1 VTDDFVSGDYFAALG
16 IKLLRGRLIT
26 DFDNVPT
33 ATPVL
38 VIDAK
43 LARDLYPDE
52 DPLGKTLTYRAKA
65 WEVVGIVAP
74 VRQVA
79 LHTDPP
85 RKVYGPRAHFSYPT
99 ASMAVRSLL
108 PPTSLVEIVR
118 KTILEADPDQPIANV
133 RTLEEAVHRSV
144 ARQRVTLTLLGLFA
158 AVAILLAC
166 IGIYGV
172 MSYNISQRTREFG
185 IRVALGA
192 QRGDILRL
200 VFSGG
205 MKLSVLGIAIGLV
218 AAYFLSRLAEKLLF
232 EVNTHDPLVFIASV
246 SLLGIV
252 AAISIY
258 LPARRA
264 TQVDP
269 MVALRAE

>member
-1 VTDDFVSGDYFAALG
+1 
-16 IKLLRGRLIT
+16 
-26 DFDNVPT
+26 
-33 ATPVL
+33 
-38 VIDAK
+38 
-43 LARDLYPDE
+43 
-52 DPLGKTLTYRAKA
+52 
-65 WEVVGIVAP
+65 
-74 VRQVA
+74 
-79 LHTDPP
+79 
-85 RKVYGPRAHFSYPT
+85 
-99 ASMAVRSLL
+99 MAVRSSLS
-108 PPTSLVEIVR
+108 PASLVEIVR

-144 ARQRVTLTLLGLFA
+144 ARQRVTLILLGLFA
-158 AVAILLAC
+158 VVAILLAC

-172 MSYNISQRTREFG
+172 MSYIISQRAREFG

-218 AAYFLSRLAEKLLF
+218 AAFFLSRLAEKLLF
-232 EVNTHDPLVFIASV
+232 EVRTYDPLVFIASV